1 MLILIKII
9 VSVIIVL
16 TLVYISERNPK
27 LGGIITGLP
36 LGTGIMISFYSY
48 EHGIDFVLTSLPYG
62 IAGMISTIAFGIGFY
77 LGGKNKF
84 TKNIYRVILSLTT
97 GLTFYLF
104 TSYILSFIKINF
116 ILSIVIFLSGVFFA
130 FVFYRKVSDSYN
142 IVIKTNNFSNIFF
155 RIILTSSIVLL
166 ITGSAGFIGTKWAGL
181 IASFPTILC
190 PLLIILAFLYNGRI
204 YPVLLKHLSYA
215 VSNILVFYLIVNFT
229 FPVIGAVYGIILAY
243 FICILYLLILNKLN
257 IHKRKIAESST
268 NDKII
273 P

>member
-1 MLILIKII
+1 MLILVKIF

-16 TLVYISERNPK
+16 VLVYISERNPK

-62 IAGMISTIAFGIGFY
+62 IAGMISTIAFGIGFF
-77 LGGKNKF
+77 LGGRNKF
-84 TKNIYRVILSLTT
+84 SNNFFNVFLSLLT
-97 GLTFYLF
+97 GLTFYIF
-104 TSYILSFIKINF
+104 SSYILSFFQINLIFSVAIF
-116 ILSIVIFLSGVFFA
+116 IIGVICA
-130 FVFYRKVSDSYN
+130 FIFYKNIPDSYN

-229 FPVIGAVYGIILAY
+229 FPVIGAVYGIILACI
-243 FICILYLLILNKLN
+243 ICIIYMLIINQFN
-257 IHKRKIAESST
+257 FHSRKT
-268 NDKII
+268 H
-273 P
+273 